1 MTRFHSLRSRLLIV
15 TAIGFIVGLAAV
27 TLAGSTLMSVSSRTE
42 AADAA
47 RGLLREYANAIR
59 TDIQHAA
66 DISRNLATTAQVLAA
81 SEVKDRDQ
89 LGRAVTGMV
98 ADNPDV
104 LGVTLVFE
112 PQALDGRDAD
122 FVGHPFSDAVG
133 GRFATYIYRDS
144 AKQIAVEKLDMSDPA
159 ARVWYDTPRKAGR
172 TVITPSYIDDIDGV
186 PTLLTTVGS
195 PIRVNGEIIGTTGVD
210 FALAEVSK
218 MIAKL
223 KPFGVGNV
231 SLIDGSGQWLA
242 NADAGLL
249 GKPVEDQAVTTLG
262 EAARRDGISERVID
276 GNVYQAAIPVV
287 FPGIEQ
293 TWLLV
298 LSAPESAMVEGAT
311 TARNRMLL
319 ISAGILAAALVGA
332 FFVAT
337 NFGRPIERI
346 TDVMRRLADG
356 DFAIGVPF
364 VGRRDEIGGMARSVE
379 IFRQAAARNHQ
390 LEAEAATSRQEAELR
405 RTEMQRRVEAEAEER
420 LRLATASLAD
430 GLHRLSSGDM
440 LCEIDTPFAEQFET
454 LRHDFNMSARRL
466 REVLA
471 DVATSVAIVNTG
483 AQEISAASNNLTQRA
498 EQQAAS
504 LEQTAS
510 ALEEITVNVRS
521 TTARTGDARGTVH
534 EARAKADQSGGVVS
548 ETIAAMGRIEHS
560 SQRIGQ
566 IIDVIQE
573 IAFQTNLLALN
584 AGVEA
589 ARAGEA
595 GKGFAVVAQEVR
607 ALAQRSSDAAKEI
620 QELVN
625 AAAVAVGEGVKLVGE
640 TGACLG
646 EITQLVVSANTH
658 MEAIATAAHEQA
670 IGVSEVNTSVNHMD
684 QGTQQNVAMAG
695 QMSAA
700 GAALA
705 MESVKLAELLSHF
718 RFGQQ
723 VSAPGQTTARRSAA
737 A

>member
-1 MTRFHSLRSRLLIV
+1 
-15 TAIGFIVGLAAV
+15 
-27 TLAGSTLMSVSSRTE
+27 
-42 AADAA
+42 
-47 RGLLREYANAIR
+47 
-59 TDIQHAA
+59 
-66 DISRNLATTAQVLAA
+66 
-81 SEVKDRDQ
+81 
-89 LGRAVTGMV
+89 
-98 ADNPDV
+98 
-104 LGVTLVFE
+104 
-112 PQALDGRDAD
+112 
-122 FVGHPFSDAVG
+122 
-133 GRFATYIYRDS
+133 
-144 AKQIAVEKLDMSDPA
+144 
-159 ARVWYDTPRKAGR
+159 
-172 TVITPSYIDDIDGV
+172 
-186 PTLLTTVGS
+186 
-195 PIRVNGEIIGTTGVD
+195 
-210 FALAEVSK
+210 
-218 MIAKL
+218 
-223 KPFGVGNV
+223 
-231 SLIDGSGQWLA
+231 
-242 NADAGLL
+242 
-249 GKPVEDQAVTTLG
+249 
-262 EAARRDGISERVID
+262 
-276 GNVYQAAIPVV
+276 
-287 FPGIEQ
+287 
-293 TWLLV
+293 
-298 LSAPESAMVEGAT
+298 MVESAT

-356 DFAIGVPF
+356 DFAISVPF

-466 REVLA
+466 REMLA

-483 AQEISAASNNLTQRA
+483 AQEISAASNNLTHRA

-607 ALAQRSSDAAKEI
+607 ALAQRSSEAAKEI

-737 A
+737 E